1 MSKQKTPNHSNIQI
15 ILFALCAKPT
25 LFHMGNGSITLPN
38 FIAFIIW
45 QQHLLKVSYLRDV
58 IIGPQASPPY
68 VVQFIAIKFDNDN
81 DNKKTA
87 N

>member
-1 MSKQKTPNHSNIQI
+1 MDHLHYRNSMAS
-15 ILFALCAKPT
+15 
-25 LFHMGNGSITLPN
+25 
-38 FIAFIIW
+38 IIW
-45 QQHLLKVSYLRDV
+45 QHHLLKVSYLRDA
-58 IIGPQASPPY
+58 IIGPQASSPY